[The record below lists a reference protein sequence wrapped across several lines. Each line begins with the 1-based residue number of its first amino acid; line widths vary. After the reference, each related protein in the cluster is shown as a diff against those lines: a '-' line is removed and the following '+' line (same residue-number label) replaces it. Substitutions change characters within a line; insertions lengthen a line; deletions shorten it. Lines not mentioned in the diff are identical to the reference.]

1 MEKRKVVNLML
12 LSAVIG
18 VLGVL
23 ALFVRVGSTADFVA
37 VLKANGMT
45 CGACVGR
52 IEKCLRAKP
61 GVASV
66 QVDVDGG
73 RVIVGYDSKLTKA
86 ELMAESIT
94 AIGYGSNVLE
104 NLSAEEYRR
113 STGKDIALQ
122 KTKAGCACCN
132 KDR

>member
-1 MEKRKVVNLML
+1 MIKGKVVNLLL

-37 VLKANGMT
+37 VLKTSGMS
-45 CGACVGR
+45 CGACASR
-52 IEKCLRAKP
+52 IEKYLRSKP

-66 QVDVDGG
+66 QVDIDGG
-73 RVIVGYDSKLTKA
+73 RVIVGYDSKITKA
-86 ELMAESIT
+86 ERMAESIT
-94 AIGYGSNVLE
+94 AIGFGSSVLE

-113 STGKDIALQ
+113 STGKDISLQ
-122 KTKAGCACCN
+122 KPKAGCACCN